1 VTIFTTVH
9 ATLSVGT
16 DATYYTLDAAG
27 LLLSSLF
34 SGKQKQPK
42 PFDIGMLL
50 IDVSSVFNLYSSLSC
65 RPADVHSDTAFHQ
78 TISVKT
84 QSTILLLPT

>member
-1 VTIFTTVH
+1 MH
-9 ATLSVGT
+9 ATLSVGI

-50 IDVSSVFNLYSSLSC
+50 IDVSSVFNLYSSLC
-65 RPADVHSDTAFHQ
+65 PAV
-78 TISVKT
+78 
-84 QSTILLLPT
+84 LLTFIAT